1 MIRTLTIL
9 VVLLLAGGCATAP
22 TGGPES
28 TREVVLKYVNADV
41 GTTGPFSKKN
51 PKDLE
56 ILSDADRTQASA
68 LLDRGAVG
76 FVIYAG
82 SRTANAASETRIVLV
97 QAGKVVADY
106 HAAAK

>member
-9 VVLLLAGGCATAP
+9 FVLLAGGCATSP
-22 TGGPES
+22 GGPES
-28 TREVVLKYVNADV
+28 IREVALKYVNADV

-51 PKDLE
+51 SKDLE
-56 ILSDADRTQASA
+56 ILSDADRAQASA
-68 LLDRGAVG
+68 WLERGAVG
-76 FVIYAG
+76 FVIFAS
-82 SRTANAASETRIVLV
+82 SRAANAASETRIVLV

>member
-1 MIRTLTIL
+1 MIRTLTIF

-22 TGGPES
+22 SDSES
-28 TREVVLKYVNADV
+28 TREVALKYVNADV

-56 ILSDADRTQASA
+56 ILSDADRAQASA
-68 LLDRGAVG
+68 WLGRGAVG
-76 FVIYAG
+76 FVIFAG
-82 SRTANAASETRIVLV
+82 SRAANAASETRIVLV